1 MTELTQKWQAA
12 RTLLTTERLPLT
24 HLRTALLLAAL
35 AGTTVLVMYLGAH
48 EAGRRVV
55 REEAAQMRPQLNLYA
70 GALEGLIEQYR
81 ALPAVLALD
90 PELRTVLAG
99 SLDSARQ
106 AQLNLKLERV
116 NGVATTSTLTLLDGT
131 GQAVAASN
139 WRLPESNV
147 GHDYSF
153 RPYFRQLADRDDG
166 RFFGVGVTTGVP
178 GYFLSKALRDD
189 SGRLIGALVIKLD
202 LRGLERQWARDT
214 HTVLVSDAHGIVFLV
229 NNPAWR
235 YRVLA
240 PLTAVQRGELEVT
253 QQFPSRALRPLHS
266 RVMESL
272 GDHSWRVQLDEPGI
286 AGAYLWQ
293 SLSLPREGWT
303 VHALGDM
310 RSSTAVGR
318 IAGLA
323 AAGGWLSA
331 VFLALFLQQR
341 VRTARLRRRS
351 REELEEMVRQH
362 TAALR
367 TAQDSLVQAA
377 NLATLG
383 HAESLEHLPQGV
395 SVVDA
400 QLRLTAWNRRYVEL
414 FRLPSDLIRAGRP
427 IEDILRYN
435 ARRGLMGPGDP
446 EEAIRRRLGHL
457 RAGRPYL
464 FERERAD
471 GTVLEIRGNPLP
483 GGGFVTSYAD
493 ITAYKSAARDLRTLA
508 TTLEHRVEQRTQ
520 ELEEAKRDAERAN
533 RSKTGFVTAAVHDL
547 QQPLNAARMFVCALH
562 DRLNEPDSL
571 EIARNVEDS
580 LAAQDA
586 VLSSLLDISR
596 LESGAMPTHV
606 RDLSLA
612 PLFDA
617 LSREFG
623 ILAQAKGLELRC
635 FRTHAAV
642 RSDEALLRRILQ
654 NLLSNA
660 IRYTRRGAVLLGCR
674 RSGDG
679 LRIEVWDTGPG
690 IPERHW
696 QEIFEEFRR
705 LDDAQQAERGTGLGL
720 AIVDRIARLLGH
732 SVGLRSRLGRGSV
745 FSLTLPIGDAA
756 HGLAPPQVPPLQ
768 EDSLLHGRRVW
779 CVDDDA
785 RVREATRLMLERW
798 GCRVVTAGG
807 AADGV
812 QLAAASSP
820 PDLVLLDYHF
830 GERTGPEILRELCMR
845 WRSSP
850 AVILVTAERD
860 PAVEDEARMQ
870 GWGFL
875 LKPLRPPALR
885 ALMQQLLIRGEVH

>member
-1 MTELTQKWQAA
+1 V
-12 RTLLTTERLPLT
+12 
-24 HLRTALLLAAL
+24 HTALLLAAL
-35 AGTTVLVMYLGAH
+35 AGTTLLVMYLAAH
-48 EAGRRVV
+48 EAGRRAL
-55 REEAAQMRPQLNLYA
+55 REEATQMRPQLSLYA

-90 PELRTVLAG
+90 PELRTALAG
-99 SLDSARQ
+99 RLDSARQ
-106 AQLNLKLERV
+106 MELNLKLERV
-116 NGVATTSTLTLLDGT
+116 NGAATTSTLTLIDGT
-131 GQAVAASN
+131 GHAVAASN
-139 WRLPESNV
+139 WRLPQSNV

-166 RFFGVGVTTGVP
+166 RFFGVGLTTGIP

-189 SGRLIGALVIKLD
+189 SGGLIGALVIKLD
-202 LRGLERQWARDT
+202 LRGLEQQWARDT
-214 HTVLVSDAHGIVFLV
+214 NTVLVSDAHGVVFLA

-240 PLTAVQRGELEVT
+240 PLTAVQRGELVAA
-253 QQFPSRALRPLHS
+253 QQFPSRALRPMHG
-266 RVMESL
+266 RVLESL
-272 GDHSWRVQLDEPGI
+272 GGDTWRMQLDEPDI
-286 AGAYLWQ
+286 AGSYLWQ

-303 VHALGDM
+303 LHAFRDM
-310 RSSTAVGR
+310 RSSTVVAG
-318 IAGLA
+318 ITGLA
-323 AAGGWLSA
+323 AAGAWLSA

-367 TAQDSLVQAA
+367 TAQDSLVHAA

-383 HAESLEHLPQGV
+383 HRESLEHLPQGV

-414 FRLPSDLIRAGRP
+414 FRLPSDLIREGRP
-427 IEDILRYN
+427 IEDILRHN

-446 EEAIRRRLGHL
+446 EEAIRRRLEHL
-457 RAGRPYL
+457 RAGRPYS

-520 ELEEAKRDAERAN
+520 ELQEAKRDAERAN
-533 RSKTGFVTAAVHDL
+533 RSKTRFVTAAVHDL
-547 QQPLNAARMFVCALH
+547 QQPLNAARMFVSAL
-562 DRLNEPDSL
+562 RERMNEPASV
-571 EIARNVEDS
+571 EIAQNVEDS

-586 VLSSLLDISR
+586 ILSSLLDISR
-596 LESGAMPTHV
+596 LESGTMPTHV
-606 RDLSLA
+606 RDLPLA

-623 ILAQAKGLELRC
+623 ILAHAKGLELRC
-635 FRTHAAV
+635 FRTRAV
-642 RSDEALLRRILQ
+642 VRTDEALLRRILQ

-660 IRYTRRGAVLLGCR
+660 IRYTRQGGVLLGCR
-674 RSGDG
+674 RSGSG
-679 LRIEVWDTGPG
+679 ARIEVWDTGPG

-705 LDDAQQAERGTGLGL
+705 LDDAVQHAERGTGLGL

-732 SVGLRSRLGRGSV
+732 SVGLRSWLGRGSV
-745 FSLTLPIGDAA
+745 FSLTLPIGDVARV
-756 HGLAPPQVPPLQ
+756 LAPPEVPSPQ

-779 CVDDDA
+779 CVDDDP
-785 RVREATRLMLERW
+785 RVRDATRVMLERW

-807 AADGV
+807 ASDGV
-812 QLAAASSP
+812 PLAQASAA
-820 PDLVLLDYHF
+820 PDLLVLDYHF
-830 GERTGPEILRELCMR
+830 GERSGPEILRELCKH
-845 WRSSP
+845 WSTSP

-860 PAVEDEARMQ
+860 PAIEAEASLR

-875 LKPLRPPALR
+875 HKPVRPAALR
-885 ALMQQLLIRGEVH
+885 ALMKQLLIRGESP

>member
-253 QQFPSRALRPLHS
+253 QPFPSRALRPLHS

-318 IAGLA
+318 IAGL
-323 AAGGWLSA
+323 
-331 VFLALFLQQR
+331 
-341 VRTARLRRRS
+341 
-351 REELEEMVRQH
+351 
-362 TAALR
+362 
-367 TAQDSLVQAA
+367 
-377 NLATLG
+377 
-383 HAESLEHLPQGV
+383 
-395 SVVDA
+395 
-400 QLRLTAWNRRYVEL
+400 
-414 FRLPSDLIRAGRP
+414 
-427 IEDILRYN
+427 
-435 ARRGLMGPGDP
+435 
-446 EEAIRRRLGHL
+446 
-457 RAGRPYL
+457 
-464 FERERAD
+464 
-471 GTVLEIRGNPLP
+471 
-483 GGGFVTSYAD
+483 
-493 ITAYKSAARDLRTLA
+493 
-508 TTLEHRVEQRTQ
+508 
-520 ELEEAKRDAERAN
+520 
-533 RSKTGFVTAAVHDL
+533 
-547 QQPLNAARMFVCALH
+547 
-562 DRLNEPDSL
+562 
-571 EIARNVEDS
+571 
-580 LAAQDA
+580 
-586 VLSSLLDISR
+586 
-596 LESGAMPTHV
+596 
-606 RDLSLA
+606 
-612 PLFDA
+612 
-617 LSREFG
+617 
-623 ILAQAKGLELRC
+623 
-635 FRTHAAV
+635 
-642 RSDEALLRRILQ
+642 
-654 NLLSNA
+654 
-660 IRYTRRGAVLLGCR
+660 
-674 RSGDG
+674 
-679 LRIEVWDTGPG
+679 
-690 IPERHW
+690 
-696 QEIFEEFRR
+696 
-705 LDDAQQAERGTGLGL
+705 
-720 AIVDRIARLLGH
+720 
-732 SVGLRSRLGRGSV
+732 
-745 FSLTLPIGDAA
+745 
-756 HGLAPPQVPPLQ
+756 
-768 EDSLLHGRRVW
+768 
-779 CVDDDA
+779 
-785 RVREATRLMLERW
+785 
-798 GCRVVTAGG
+798 
-807 AADGV
+807 
-812 QLAAASSP
+812 
-820 PDLVLLDYHF
+820 
-830 GERTGPEILRELCMR
+830 
-845 WRSSP
+845 
-850 AVILVTAERD
+850 
-860 PAVEDEARMQ
+860 
-870 GWGFL
+870 
-875 LKPLRPPALR
+875 
-885 ALMQQLLIRGEVH
+885 